1 MSKNDLRQLSQE
13 ELIKLIEAYSKL
25 YTALDGLWFLSVE
38 EEYGH
43 DVATKLD
50 IRVWESLAQ
59 REAKRIS
66 GVSKVAEGGI
76 EAVIEALKLRPTFLT
91 KEYKVINEENK
102 AIVRVTKCRSLEAME
117 RDKRDVSSC
126 IRLLENFYPK
136 FASSI
141 DSRVKLRVRKA
152 PPRESTSDTCC
163 EWEIE
168 IPE

>member
-1 MSKNDLRQLSQE
+1 MSKNDLWQLSQE
-13 ELIKLIEAYSKL
+13 ELVGLIEAYAKL

-50 IRVWESLAQ
+50 IKVWESLAP
-59 REAKRIS
+59 REAKRLS
-66 GVSKVAEGGI
+66 DVSKAAEGGI

-91 KEYKVINEENK
+91 KEYEVIKEGNR

-126 IRLLENFYPK
+126 IRLLESVYPK
-136 FASSI
+136 FANSI
-141 DSRVKLRVRKA
+141 DNRVKLQVRKA
-152 PPRESTSDTCC
+152 PPRESAGGTCC